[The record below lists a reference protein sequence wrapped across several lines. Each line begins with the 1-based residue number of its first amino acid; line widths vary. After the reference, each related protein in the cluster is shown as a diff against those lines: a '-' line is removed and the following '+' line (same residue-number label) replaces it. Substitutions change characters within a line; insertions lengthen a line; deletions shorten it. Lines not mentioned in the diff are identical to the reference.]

1 MNSQHREGEVL
12 MEAVIDD
19 ESAQGG
25 EGPDEA
31 VVDDQPVQGGAG
43 PDGSSDG

>member
-1 MNSQHREGEVL
+1 MTSQHGEGEVL

-25 EGPDEA
+25 EGPD
-31 VVDDQPVQGGAG
+31 
-43 PDGSSDG
+43 GSSGG